1 MRRMGARL
9 QLAKRTH
16 RSTASNRSWKHQMG
30 GGKSGR
36 MRQLDHDTNGP
47 MGWACGSTGIC
58 TCTATP
64 TPTAQQ

>member
-9 QLAKRTH
+9 QMVKQTH
-16 RSTASNRSWKHQMG
+16 CSTASNRSWKHQMG

-47 MGWACGSTGIC
+47 MGCACGSAGIC
-58 TCTATP
+58 TFTATP
-64 TPTAQQ
+64 NPTAQQ